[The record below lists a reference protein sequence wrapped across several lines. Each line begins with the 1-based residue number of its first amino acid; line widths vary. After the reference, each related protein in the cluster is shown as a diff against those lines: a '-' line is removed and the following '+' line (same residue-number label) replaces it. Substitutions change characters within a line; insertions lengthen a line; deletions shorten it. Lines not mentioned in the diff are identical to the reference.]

1 MSGHVDLDAL
11 ADLLVGEGDETQVRH
26 LAGCAGCSSALD
38 DLERAQEPVRLALA
52 TLPAPQVPGDLAARL
67 DAALLRA
74 RDDLPH
80 ARVDRPG
87 RREGRPPRPGDASPD
102 DASPDDA
109 SPDDASGH
117 RPTPPTVLP
126 LRRGGRPAA
135 ALVAAALLAVA
146 AVAVGV
152 LAVSA
157 GVVALTRRGP
167 GDTAATSSSALARA
181 SPPTAAAQGGATD
194 SAAGVPTSSSNTDF
208 ADPGALAVALP
219 GLLGA
224 PRAVGGG
231 APAPTLQQQETAA
244 DPLARLRDPVGRA
257 GCLAGLSPAAP
268 DGIALALDYARYA
281 GAPALVA
288 VLPATVAGQ
297 VEIVVVGA
305 ACRPGAPAV
314 LFSTRLP
321 APP

>member
-26 LAGCAGCSSALD
+26 LAGCARCSSALD

-74 RDDLPH
+74 RGDLPH
-80 ARVDRPG
+80 ARIDRPG
-87 RREGRPPRPGDASPD
+87 RREGRPPRPGDASPE

-109 SPDDASGH
+109 SPDDAPGH
-117 RPTPPTVLP
+117 RPTPLTVLP
-126 LRRGGRPAA
+126 LRRGGRP
-135 ALVAAALLAVA
+135 AAALLAVA

-157 GVVALTRRGP
+157 GVVALIRRGP
-167 GDTAATSSSALARA
+167 GDTAATSSSALARQ

-224 PRAVGGG
+224 PRAVDGGP
-231 APAPTLQQQETAA
+231 PAPTLQQQETTA
-244 DPLARLRDPVGRA
+244 DPLARLRDPVERA
-257 GCLAGLSPAAP
+257 GCLAGLSAAAP
-268 DGIALALDYARYA
+268 DGIPLALDYARYA

-297 VEIVVVGA
+297 VEVVVVGA